1 MIAIATVL
9 TESSKICY
17 LNYMIIILNNMQVD
31 KYCKIKAVDLNVF
44 CKKRICM
51 LQAKIKF
58 RIIIHLEGRQSKAK

>member
-1 MIAIATVL
+1 MW
-9 TESSKICY
+9 K
-17 LNYMIIILNNMQVD
+17 MLNNMQVD

-58 RIIIHLEGRQSKAK
+58 RIIIHVGGRQSKAK